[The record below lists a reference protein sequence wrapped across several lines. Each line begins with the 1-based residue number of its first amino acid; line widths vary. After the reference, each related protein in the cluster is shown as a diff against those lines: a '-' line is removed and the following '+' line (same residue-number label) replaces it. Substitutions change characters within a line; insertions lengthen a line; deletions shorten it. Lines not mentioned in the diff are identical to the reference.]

1 MVRLSGQKS
10 DAAAK
15 RSREETGM
23 RIQAPLLAA
32 VCVIALSPMAVRA
45 ASAPRPYAGA
55 LTAQGVPNLEGVWS
69 NLTMSRFER
78 SPQFGDRLVMT
89 EKEVAEAEHKAA
101 DLAELGRM
109 PTDPKATVKDLP
121 NDCGNGR
128 DWCNVNAAYTDV
140 ESSIMRVHGEP
151 RTSLIT
157 FPANGRVPWRP
168 GKAPGARIATQ
179 PTPELLFGAPA
190 GAADNPEDRSLPER
204 CIVSQ
209 NFRNGA
215 LITPTLYNNN
225 MQIVQSK
232 DTVAIMVEM
241 SHEARLVRMGGTHR
255 TDGIKPWFGDSIGRY
270 EGPTLVVETTGFN
283 PKQLT
288 RESEKL
294 KLTERFT
301 RVAKDRILY
310 QFRVEDPD
318 TYTQPWGG
326 EYEFSPTGG
335 LIYEYAC
342 HEGNHGMEN
351 LLRSA
356 RYVEQEEKKT
366 AAQNASNR

>member
-1 MVRLSGQKS
+1 M
-10 DAAAK
+10 
-15 RSREETGM
+15 
-23 RIQAPLLAA
+23 PLRPEK
-32 VCVIALSPMAVRA
+32 VVRA
-45 ASAPRPYAGA
+45 APVDPI
-55 LTAQGVPNLEGVWS
+55 
-69 NLTMSRFER
+69 
-78 SPQFGDRLVMT
+78 
-89 EKEVAEAEHKAA
+89 
-101 DLAELGRM
+101 LG
-109 PTDPKATVKDLP
+109 
-121 NDCGNGR
+121 
-128 DWCNVNAAYTDV
+128 
-140 ESSIMRVHGEP
+140 
-151 RTSLIT
+151 
-157 FPANGRVPWRP
+157 P
-168 GKAPGARIATQ
+168 GLGI
-179 PTPELLFGAPA
+179 L
-190 GAADNPEDRSLPER
+190 DNPEDRPLPER
-204 CIVSQ
+204 CLVSQ

-215 LITPTLYNNN
+215 LMTPTLYNNN

-241 SHEARLVRMGGTHR
+241 SHEARLVRLNGQHR

-310 QFRVEDPD
+310 QFTVDDPD

-326 EYEFSPTGG
+326 EYEFTPTGG

-356 RYVEQEEKKT
+356 RYIEQEAKQK
-366 AAQNASNR
+366 ANQNASNR

>member
-1 MVRLSGQKS
+1 MKLQASRL
-10 DAAAK
+10 AAAC
-15 RSREETGM
+15 
-23 RIQAPLLAA
+23 I
-32 VCVIALSPMAVRA
+32 VALSPVAVCA
-45 ASAPRPYAGA
+45 APNPKPYAGA
-55 LTAQGVPNLEGVWS
+55 LTAHGLPNLEGIWS

-78 SPQFGDRLVMT
+78 PAQFGARLAMT
-89 EKEVAEAEHKAA
+89 EKEVAEAEGKAA
-101 DLAELGRM
+101 DLAELGRKA
-109 PTDPKATVKDLP
+109 TDPKATVKELP

-140 ESSIMRVHGEP
+140 ETEIMRVNGQP

-168 GKAPGARIATQ
+168 GKAPGARTPTA

-190 GAADNPEDRSLPER
+190 GRADNPEDRSLPER
-204 CIVSQ
+204 CLVSQ

-215 LITPTLYNNN
+215 LLTPTLYNNN
-225 MQIVQSK
+225 VQIVQSK
-232 DTVAIMVEM
+232 DTVAIMAEM
-241 SHEARLVRMGGTHR
+241 SHEARLVRLNGKHR
-255 TDGIKPWFGDSIGRY
+255 TDGIKPWFGDSVGHY

-288 RESEKL
+288 RESEML

-301 RVAKDRILY
+301 RVGKDRLLY

-318 TYTQPWGG
+318 TYTEAWGG
-326 EYEFSPTGG
+326 EYEFKPTGG
-335 LIYEYAC
+335 QIYEYAC

-351 LLRSA
+351 LLKSA
-356 RYVEQEEKKT
+356 RYVEQEAKLK
-366 AAQNASNR
+366 AGQSASNR